1 MGRNLGAQDVQDFQS
16 RLELLPIRSP
26 RLPRP
31 SHDLGY
37 RLVMSRGNVSLSDFV
52 STSLYLLSNRLHD
65 SEDGDK
71 GLRLLCLLFEHDV
84 QLFTE
89 ILLSEPTT
97 GRATWESLFR
107 YSRGFNR
114 DRSFTF
120 MLDVGIR
127 CEWLDPCDTRVLVSA
142 LQMDCSTDIVAGII
156 DRLFYSGHSQQGK
169 YILNAIL
176 MAHRKGRF
184 DIAKSLVQRFDIN
197 ADSTS
202 RALEPDHD
210 IVGRP
215 TSIFLSFILSFR
227 QHGPGRWNELDF
239 FLSNGADVDKLMPS
253 DWYTGLG
260 RPSSRWHNKNEIN
273 RALRLTILDYSFDL
287 RRSLF
292 ERLAQH
298 SKVPNSALT
307 RSGVK
312 ISLERG
318 AGAFRHYLK
327 TRQPAMDL
335 LNWNNMRYHFRS
347 VLDDEI
353 IQIYLSTDRVL
364 GAQCS
369 RDGCEVSFKIIRSI
383 IQYIVDLKRDPG
395 VLTNIHSLL
404 IEVLRTLC
412 NQSWE
417 EGLQILDILMTRG
430 VDITEHHLKA
440 AVRRDGAGVLE
451 WLRPRVKNFST
462 KAAGALAAAAQLNN
476 FEAVEFLLHS
486 GANPG
491 AFIEGPHS
499 LREFFVRNTTRIPLD
514 KAYSVQ
520 ATAAMRGLHSI
531 SKQSSLRMIQFLA
544 ERGAKLVVGSDDS
557 TPFEFIAVLLTHCRE
572 DVELFEKVKF
582 VLNTL
587 KQSKHRANPPAYLLE
602 LCARSTPRSRNKS
615 FDKFKERRMKI
626 FEYLL
631 DEGADVNPGSPLA
644 ALVRNGGPKGL
655 VERVLGLGADLNAFT
670 AVSYQHESGT
680 IQTPLQAAAS
690 QGNGEL
696 VYLFLRRGA
705 NVNSRARGRH
715 GMTALQAICLWDPAT
730 EQEHRRKMT
739 ICELLLNSGADINA
753 APARRSGMTAL
764 QAAVRTGDLELA
776 AILVRDGAHVNA
788 PPGISGGYNHC
799 ALDAAARWGRLD
811 IAKLLLDADA
821 LSENRGTT
829 GYDGA
834 ISSAESKG
842 YHALASLIRDYHRN
856 DMGPILY
863 TSDTRET
870 AEECHID
877 EHRAEDESTDDDSW
891 ADSDF
896 ERAPTDDDLF
906 STDEES
912 SSSERDAAECG
923 SSSRAQSPMRL
934 VPNVPR
940 DAQAFTDLPFVGN
953 SLTNDF
959 MSSSGTVVG
968 LAEDGAHMIWE
979 DEPMPDA
986 CVGSLAET
994 RDLLAFPELKLAA
1007 NASTDDRI
1015 SHSGMGFVLPG
1026 EDMQTQQGDESML
1039 QISWEPWAGMPDD
1052 SALWQRVFE
1061 EQDLEFGFATFDH
1074 LEGRE
1079 MERRDAGLQED
1090 RLCCVEMADYCIPQ
1104 PDCNL

>member
-1 MGRNLGAQDVQDFQS
+1 
-16 RLELLPIRSP
+16 
-26 RLPRP
+26 
-31 SHDLGY
+31 
-37 RLVMSRGNVSLSDFV
+37 MSRGNVSLSDFV
-52 STSLYLLSNRLHD
+52 ATSLYLLSNRLHD

-127 CEWLDPCDTRVLVSA
+127 CAWLDPCDTRVLVSA

-156 DRLFYSGHSQQGK
+156 DRLFHSGHSQQGK

-197 ADSTS
+197 TDSTS
-202 RALEPDHD
+202 RALEPDHE

-253 DWYTGLG
+253 DWYTGWG

-353 IQIYLSTDRVL
+353 KQIYLSTERIF

-369 RDGCEVSFKIIRSI
+369 RDRCEVSFKIVRSI

-395 VLTNIHSLL
+395 ELTNIHSLL

-430 VDITEHHLKA
+430 VDITEHHLKE

-499 LREFFVRNTTRIPLD
+499 LSEFFVRNTTRIPLD

-520 ATAAMRGLHSI
+520 ATAAMGGLHSL
-531 SKQSSLRMIQFLA
+531 SKHSSLRMIQFLA

-572 DVELFEKVKF
+572 DVELFDKVKF

-602 LCARSTPRSRNKS
+602 LCAQSTPRSRNKS
-615 FDKFKERRMKI
+615 FDKFKERMKI

-644 ALVRNGGPKGL
+644 ALIRNGGPKGL

-670 AVSYQHESGT
+670 AVSYQHEGGT
-680 IQTPLQAAAS
+680 IHTPLQAAAS

-696 VYLFLRRGA
+696 VYLFLRQGA
-705 NVNSRARGRH
+705 NVNSRARGLFGR
-715 GMTALQAICLWDPAT
+715 TALQAICLWDPAT

-753 APARRSGMTAL
+753 APARRGGMTAL
-764 QAAVRTGDLELA
+764 QAGVRTGDLELV

-788 PPGISGGYNHC
+788 PPGISRGDGDC

-811 IAKLLLDADA
+811 IAKLLLDANA
-821 LSENRGTT
+821 LSGNRGTT

-834 ISSAESKG
+834 ISKAESEG
-842 YHALASLIRDYHRN
+842 HHALAGLIRDHHRN
-856 DMGPILY
+856 DMEPSLC
-863 TSDTRET
+863 TPDTRET
-870 AEECHID
+870 AEDDRIHGYS
-877 EHRAEDESTDDDSW
+877 AEDESTDEDYWFKPEFKRESTDNDLS
-891 ADSDF
+891 F
-896 ERAPTDDDLF
+896 TDD
-906 STDEES
+906 EY
-912 SSSERDAAECG
+912 SSSESDPGEDGSTSGAESLMRRDTNVSEDAVQFPDSQLDGNALTDEFMGYSG
-923 SSSRAQSPMRL
+923 S
-934 VPNVPR
+934 V
-940 DAQAFTDLPFVGN
+940 F
-953 SLTNDF
+953 
-959 MSSSGTVVG
+959 G
-968 LAEDGAHMIWE
+968 LAEDGVHVGW
-979 DEPMPDA
+979 DNEPMP
-986 CVGSLAET
+986 GSLAET
-994 RDLLAFPELKLAA
+994 RDPRAFDDLQVVA
-1007 NASTDDRI
+1007 NAYTDDRT
-1015 SHSGMGFVLPG
+1015 SHSGTGFVLAEG
-1026 EDMQTQQGDESML
+1026 GLQTQWGDKSML
-1039 QISWEPWAGMPDD
+1039 QNSLEPWAGMPDD
-1052 SALWQRVFE
+1052 GALWQRVFE
-1061 EQDLEFGFATFDH
+1061 EQDLEFGFASFDH
-1074 LEGRE
+1074 FDGPET
-1079 MERRDAGLQED
+1079 ERRDA
-1090 RLCCVEMADYCIPQ
+1090 
-1104 PDCNL
+1104 DCRGIE